1 VEDVDAREEIRRA
14 VETGKVILGSRQ
26 TLRLLKLGKGKLVI
40 VASNCPKELKEAA
53 EYYCKLTGIKLYSFP
68 GSSVELGVVVG
79 KPYPVSLMTVI
90 EPGDSRVLSL
100 S

>member
-1 VEDVDAREEIRRA
+1 MDAREEIRRA
-14 VETGKVILGSRQ
+14 VETGKVILGSRR

>member
-1 VEDVDAREEIRRA
+1 VDAKEEIRRA
-14 VETGKVILGSRQ
+14 AETGKVVFGSRQ

-40 VASNCPKELKEAA
+40 VASNCPSEFREAA
-53 EYYCKLTGIKLYSFP
+53 EYYCKLTGIRLYVFP

-79 KPYPVSLMTVI
+79 KPYPVSLMTVLD
-90 EPGDSRVLSL
+90 PGDSRVLSL

>member
-1 VEDVDAREEIRRA
+1 MDAREEIRRA

-40 VASNCPKELKEAA
+40 VASNCPKELREAV
-53 EYYCKLTGIKLYSFP
+53 EYYCKLTGIKLYPFP
-68 GSSVELGVVVG
+68 GGSVELGVVVG

-100 S
+100 VS

>member
-1 VEDVDAREEIRRA
+1 VDAREEIRRA
-14 VETGKVILGSRQ
+14 VETGKVILGSRR

>member
-1 VEDVDAREEIRRA
+1 MDAREEIRRA